1 MTTDLYKWLTPPS
14 IYDTMVW
21 FYEVDQIKND
31 SKPCYSINPNP
42 TPN

>member
-21 FYEVDQIKND
+21 FYEVDQTKIIA
-31 SKPCYSINPNP
+31 SPA
-42 TPN
+42 TL